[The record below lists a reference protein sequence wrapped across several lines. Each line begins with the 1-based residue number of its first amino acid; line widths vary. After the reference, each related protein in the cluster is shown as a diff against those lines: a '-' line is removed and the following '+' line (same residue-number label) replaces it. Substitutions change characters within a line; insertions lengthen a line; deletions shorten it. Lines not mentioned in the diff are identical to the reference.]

1 MAARLWAPERR
12 HIWRVTSYVGV
23 QQKIASSIILIDDN
37 QGTPRRP
44 RWISPHCSS
53 SFSLF
58 SCLAAAGTVAVAG
71 IEPFVTGWALQLPGQ
86 IGFLEEVLWR
96 RIMTRLQRY
105 GLVSAPHCGHAYL

>member
-44 RWISPHCSS
+44 KWISPHYSS
-53 SFSLF
+53 SFSSF
-58 SCLAAAGTVAVAG
+58 YCSAAAAGTVAVAG
-71 IEPFVTGWALQLPGQ
+71 IEPFVYGRTRRP
-86 IGFLEEVLWR
+86 FLNGSGCPRE
-96 RIMTRLQRY
+96 T
-105 GLVSAPHCGHAYL
+105 